1 MPETYFEV
9 KNLVNK
15 KTFNVSKLSL
25 IADMVKGDTAVKVN
39 TIYKHNFDKPYETEF
54 IKVTRKELPLIIKH
68 KRKNK

>member
-25 IADMVKGDTAVKVN
+25 IADMVKVN
-39 TIYKHNFDKPYETEF
+39 AIYKHNFDKPYQTEF
-54 IKVTRKELPLIIKH
+54 IKVTRKVLPVIIRH

>member
-25 IADMVKGDTAVKVN
+25 IADIVKVN

-54 IKVTRKELPLIIKH
+54 IKVTKKVLPLIIRH
-68 KRKNK
+68 KRINK

>member
-25 IADMVKGDTAVKVN
+25 IADMVKVN
-39 TIYKHNFDKPYETEF
+39 TIYKHDFKKPYQTEF
-54 IKVTRKELPLIIKH
+54 IKVTKKVLPVIIRH

>member
-1 MPETYFEV
+1 MPETYFQV

-25 IADMVKGDTAVKVN
+25 IADMVKVN
-39 TIYKHNFDKPYETEF
+39 TIYKHKFDKPYQTEF
-54 IKVTRKELPLIIKH
+54 IKVTRKELPLIIRH

>member
-9 KNLVNK
+9 FNKVNK

-25 IADMVKGDTAVKVN
+25 IADIVKADTAVKVN
-39 TIYKHNFDKPYETEF
+39 TIYKHDFSKPYQTEF